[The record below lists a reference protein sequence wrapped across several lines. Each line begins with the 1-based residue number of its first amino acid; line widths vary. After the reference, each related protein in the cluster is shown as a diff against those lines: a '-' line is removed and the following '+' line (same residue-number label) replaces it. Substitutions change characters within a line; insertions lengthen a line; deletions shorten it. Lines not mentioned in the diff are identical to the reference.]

1 MKRKFL
7 VETNIQYLYHMNS
20 KNPPFKAKIPLRQNE
35 PSIHE
40 PSQISQQNSLNP
52 QNKKNINIKNGHK
65 KNTFTTKEKRI

>member
-52 QNKKNINIKNGHK
+52 QN
-65 KNTFTTKEKRI
+65 